1 MSTTAI
7 QLQCLQ
13 TQCLGPRTEDRV
25 SKRPVSRQLLP
36 ALFLFIVLV
45 AQLWIRIAFI
55 SKGYQLEE
63 LRRKALHSDV
73 QLREQRL
80 EYALLTRPATLS
92 QSAREK
98 LGMVQLEPQRIRKFG
113 E

>member
-1 MSTTAI
+1 MSTTAMH
-7 QLQCLQ
+7 LQCLQ
-13 TQCLGPRTEDRV
+13 TQCLGPRAAEDA
-25 SKRPVSRQLLP
+25 SKRSVSRQLLP

-80 EYALLTRPATLS
+80 EYALLTRPAALS
-92 QSAREK
+92 QVAREK
-98 LGMVQLEPQRIRKFG
+98 LGMVQLEPQRIRKY
-113 E
+113 EE